1 MTESSS
7 FVQQIFG
14 DKNFYEIFEVEK
26 SASEDEI
33 KKAYRKLAL
42 RYHPDRVGGDTE
54 KFKALSIVYST
65 LSDSTKR
72 TLYDNTGEIDAEDE
86 GEDFKNWYEY
96 FRTLFPK
103 LTVGK
108 LEEFS
113 ASYKGSEEERGDLIE
128 AYKRFDGDMEK
139 VMSVVILAEKGEE
152 ERLCC
157 TIDSIISF
165 GDLESTPIYEKFKL
179 KAKSAV
185 ANFKKS
191 KGKRVKKGE
200 SSESDL
206 AALILSNSSSRGNAF
221 ANVMAKYGCTEKDEF
236 EDISDEA
243 FKKTQDKILKKKVN
257 NKKI

>member
-7 FVQQIFG
+7 FVHQIFG
-14 DKNFYEIFEVEK
+14 DNSFYEIFEVEK
-26 SASEDEI
+26 LASQDEI

-54 KFKALSIVYST
+54 KFKALSIVYAT
-65 LSDSTKR
+65 LSDPTKR
-72 TLYDNTGEIDAEDE
+72 SLYDNTGEIDAEDE

-113 ASYKGSEEERGDLIE
+113 AAYKGSEEERVDLIE
-128 AYKRFDGDMEK
+128 AYKRFGGNMEK

-165 GDLESTPIYEKFKL
+165 GDLECTSDYEKFKS
-179 KAKSAV
+179 KSKSA
-185 ANFKKS
+185 AGNNKKS
-191 KGKRVKKGE
+191 KEKRVKKGDF
-200 SSESDL
+200 SESDL
-206 AALILSNSSSRGNAF
+206 AALILSNSSSRGNSF
-221 ANVMAKYGCTEKDEF
+221 ANVMAKYSSTEKEDF

-243 FKKTQDKILKKKVN
+243 FEKTKAKVMKKKS
-257 NKKI
+257 KK

>member
-7 FVQQIFG
+7 FVHQIFG
-14 DKNFYEIFEVEK
+14 DKSFYEIFEVEK
-26 SASEDEI
+26 LASQDEI

-54 KFKALSIVYST
+54 KFKALSIVYAT

-72 TLYDNTGEIDAEDE
+72 SSYDNTGEIDAEDE
-86 GEDFKNWYEY
+86 GEDFKDWYEY

-128 AYKRFDGDMEK
+128 AYKRFGGNMEK

-165 GDLESTPIYEKFKL
+165 GDLECTSDYEKFKL
-179 KAKSAV
+179 KSKSA
-185 ANFKKS
+185 AGNNKKS

-206 AALILSNSSSRGNAF
+206 AALILSNSSSRGNGF
-221 ANVMAKYGCTEKDEF
+221 ANVLAKYSSTEKKDF
-236 EDISDEA
+236 EDISDEV
-243 FKKTQDKILKKKVN
+243 FKKTQDKLMKKKS
-257 NKKI
+257 KK